1 MFDINTRILG
11 LVGYP
16 LGHSMS
22 PLLHN
27 STIKERGLNY
37 IYLPF
42 QVEEERLREVIEG
55 LKALNFRGINITIP
69 YKKKVLPLLD
79 SITPQ
84 AVRIGSVNTIVNEE
98 NILTGYN
105 TDFTGLI
112 RMIKE
117 DGGFD
122 IRGKKVLIIG
132 AGGTASTAGTAVL
145 SEGAAAVYLLN
156 RTSAKGEKL
165 VEKWRKD
172 YPDTVLKAGPLEP
185 IYYNSFIKEIELLID
200 TTPVGMAPKIDE
212 QPVIAA
218 SSLHSNMLVVDLV
231 YNPEKTT
238 LLKAAEKA
246 GAAGLNGMGML
257 LYQGIESFK
266 LWTGYEIDPG
276 EWRKLTKS
284 AK

>member
-1 MFDINTRILG
+1 VFDINTRILG

-16 LGHSMS
+16 LGHSIS

-79 SITPQ
+79 SIAPQ

-200 TTPVGMAPKIDE
+200 TTPVGMAPEIDE
-212 QPVIAA
+212 QPVITA

>member
-16 LGHSMS
+16 LGHSIS

-79 SITPQ
+79 SIAPQ

>member
-16 LGHSMS
+16 LGHSIS

-79 SITPQ
+79 SIAPQ

-200 TTPVGMAPKIDE
+200 TTPVGMAPEIDE
-212 QPVIAA
+212 QPVITA